1 MLLSFNN
8 SSDQEH
14 TGISNF
20 QFRRNIFYVLLNI
33 LFIQIDGVITD
44 MGTTI
49 RAIVRARDLPL
60 SIVIVGVGNDDF
72 KNMKILDGDDERLTI
87 VSFLTL
93 YSYLMN

>member
-1 MLLSFNN
+1 MK
-8 SSDQEH
+8 
-14 TGISNF
+14 
-20 QFRRNIFYVLLNI
+20 
-33 LFIQIDGVITD
+33 IDGVITD

-49 RAIVRARDLPL
+49 RAIVKARDLPL

-93 YSYLMN
+93 YSY